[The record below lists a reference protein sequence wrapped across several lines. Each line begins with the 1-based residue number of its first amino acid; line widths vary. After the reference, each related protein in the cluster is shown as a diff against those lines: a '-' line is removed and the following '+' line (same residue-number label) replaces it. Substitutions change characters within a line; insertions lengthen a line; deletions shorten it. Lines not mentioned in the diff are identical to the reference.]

1 MYVLITYDIRTV
13 DADGRRRL
21 RQVARKCRAYGQ
33 HVQNSVFE
41 CKVDPTQCKQL
52 ELALLDIIDL
62 QEDSLRFYYLGKD
75 KGPKVTHYGVKES
88 YDLEAAI
95 II

>member
-1 MYVLITYDIRTV
+1 MYVLITYDIKTV
-13 DADGRRRL
+13 DPEGKRRL

-33 HVQNSVFE
+33 RVQNSVFE

-62 QEDSLRFYYLGKD
+62 QEDSLRFYFLGKD
-75 KGPKVTHYGVKES
+75 KEPKVKYYGTKES
-88 YDLEAAI
+88 YDLEAAVI
-95 II
+95 I